1 MIDLEDA
8 VLLLGDEV
16 QNLKLQIHLKYDWNM
31 SQFCV
36 TPHKY
41 NESAYTWDQLSK
53 HLRRHVQNKL
63 SLDISQLQAAI
74 YNMQIAYLQLLPET
88 DLLEKIEENLHKLNL
103 MMWIKSFIYLFIY
116 LFICSE
122 FCHTL
127 E

>member
-63 SLDISQLQAAI
+63 SLDISQLQATI
-74 YNMQIAYLQLLPET
+74 SNMENVHLQLLPET
-88 DLLEKIEENLHKLNL
+88 DLFKEIEGSL
-103 MMWIKSFIYLFIY
+103 
-116 LFICSE
+116 
-122 FCHTL
+122 HTL
-127 E
+127 NPMM